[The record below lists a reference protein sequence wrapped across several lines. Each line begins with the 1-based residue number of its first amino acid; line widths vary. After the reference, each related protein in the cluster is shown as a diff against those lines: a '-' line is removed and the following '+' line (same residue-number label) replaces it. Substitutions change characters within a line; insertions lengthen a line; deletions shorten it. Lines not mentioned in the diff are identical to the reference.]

1 MSVAFKMTLLKT
13 ITNQIIDY
21 VAYKQLIH
29 SKSFFSHL
37 LHYPERKILAK
48 NLLNFYNVKESK
60 IEKLNVVFIVIDCL
74 RWDHTSMANYSR
86 PTTPVIKKLSEKGLL
101 CTNAYSSSPWTYPS
115 VISLLSGYYPSNHGG
130 IYTSNPRHFIKSGLP
145 NKPKS
150 DVLYLSEILES
161 FNYQTLFATDIYA
174 AAIAI
179 NNRALSCLPYKKGKL
194 DPLILLNKNMI
205 DYKKNFFMY
214 LHLGHPHIPIQIPKS
229 FDTIFGDIEHLPNLS
244 TWSYESGNVDHP
256 GFVNYKENRTKLY
269 DASIRY
275 TDFILGNLV
284 DEITEKSDNETIFM
298 ITADHGEELWDHTQL
313 EKKLFFDPRKNWGVG
328 HGHNLFEEII
338 RVPLVL
344 HGGNVTHSIKRENVS
359 LVDVF
364 PTVLEL
370 LGLKEIVCDGQSLF
384 SDKRRATVISEGTAY
399 GYEKKS
405 VIQENQKLIVSEGDN
420 VSLLFDLEKDPLEKQ
435 PIKDPVL
442 EKRLT
447 NLISMRKKVSPE
459 RNEVKITEDMK
470 NRLAE
475 LGYF

>member
-1 MSVAFKMTLLKT
+1 MEFKMTLLKT

-21 VAYKQLIH
+21 IAYNQLIH
-29 SKSFFSHL
+29 SKSL
-37 LHYPERKILAK
+37 YRNILHYPERKILAK
-48 NLLNFYNVKESK
+48 NLLNSYNVKESK
-60 IEKLNVVFIVIDCL
+60 IEKLNVIFIVIDCL
-74 RWDHTSMANYSR
+74 RWDHTSMANYGR

-101 CTNAYSSSPWTYPS
+101 CTNAYAPSPWTYPS

-130 IYTSNPRHFIKSGLP
+130 IYTSNIRHFPKSGLP

-150 DVLYLSEILES
+150 DVLYISEILEN
-161 FNYQTLFATDIYA
+161 FNYQTLYATDIYT

-179 NNRALSCLPYKKGKL
+179 LNRELICLPYKKGKL
-194 DPLILLNKNMI
+194 DPLILLNKNII
-205 DYKKNFFMY
+205 DYKKNFFIY
-214 LHLGHPHIPIQIPKS
+214 LHLAHPHIPIQIPKS
-229 FDTIFGDIEHLPNLS
+229 FDTIFGDIEHLPHLS
-244 TWSYESGNVDHP
+244 TWSYESGNLNHP
-256 GFVNYKENRTKLY
+256 GFMNYKENRIKIY

-284 DEITEKSDNETIFM
+284 DEITEKSDNETIFV
-298 ITADHGEELWDHTQL
+298 ITADHGEELWDHAQL
-313 EKKLFFDPRKNWGVG
+313 EKKLFFDPRKIWGVD

-344 HGGNVTHSIKRENVS
+344 HGGIVAHSIKRENVS

-364 PTVLEL
+364 PTILEL
-370 LGLKEIVCDGQSLF
+370 LGLNEIACDGQSLF
-384 SDKRRATVISEGTAY
+384 SDKPRFPLLSEGTAY

-405 VIQENQKLIVSEGDN
+405 VIQENQKLIVSEDEN

-447 NLISMRKKVSPE
+447 NLISMRQKVSQV
-459 RNEVKITEDMK
+459 RNEEKITEDMK